1 MDSIGVTILK
11 HLRFKVGKFKY
22 ENEHEKKLGDR
33 KMEVTFESKI
43 SKSGEKYLIT
53 IPRKITPMI
62 KSKHGKRVTVKITIG
77 D

>member
-1 MDSIGVTILK
+1 M
-11 HLRFKVGKFKY
+11 RKFKY